1 MIKLK
6 NKKANNIA
14 MRFATI
20 LFLIPTYLICQNLKN
35 ENIPAGLL
43 SQFGDMYTTSVNELN
58 DEQRSQLF
66 IKLREI
72 EVEEATKKINELN
85 NKIDKTEK
93 WTFEEYVWSE
103 DYIYLQNFY
112 GHRAL
117 GKTKTPSKIS
127 RPEKKWTK
135 YANNREYSFY
145 VTPSIVVF
153 GVFKGFDNPYKIRFI
168 VDKKRTNEEFNLK
181 KESIIESLTK
191 ELTDLKNQIFEAEKR
206 KSEEKLRFQFV
217 LNKREQIEQVV
228 DSLLNTFR
236 NIQKEDDPIEKLY
249 DLRNDFYN
257 DFFNIELKIDKINFN
272 SLNEIIINY
281 RDIVNTQKQFIRIPL
296 IPSEIYS
303 NDKLSEFIDRPYGIS
318 SSEQKKWHTLN
329 EKFLKPELIIYTN
342 KLTFKFAKLLISKT
356 NLNVNQFFE
365 DYIRLKQ
372 FFSISNN
379 FYKALRYRNEL
390 TIRLLQSEVKTLKNK
405 LYNSLENEELNF
417 NIDDKL
423 KLYLEESEFSSII
436 NNEADFQNSISK
448 TLKYLSF
455 ENDSILYSKIER
467 ISFVAQSFIE
477 LQNVYEF
484 FINLEKRIVN
494 NGKLRKG
501 KLKKFLKEIDQKL
514 SVDEKDIFNE
524 FVLIFISDL
533 ALLNEFKKEISI
545 DEFQEKVVNIF
556 QRMDLD
562 SKNYFPTEKLSSCLN
577 SF

>member
-1 MIKLK
+1 MKIE
-6 NKKANNIA
+6 KANNIA

-20 LFLIPTYLICQNLKN
+20 LFLIPTYLICQNLEN

-43 SQFGDMYTTSVNELN
+43 SQFGDMYTTSTNELN

-85 NKIDKTEK
+85 NEIDKTEK

-103 DYIYLQNFY
+103 DYTYLQNFY

-153 GVFKGFDNPYKIRFI
+153 GVFKGFDNPYKIRFT
-168 VDKKRTNEEFNLK
+168 VDIKRTNEEFNLK
-181 KESIIESLTK
+181 KESIIESLTI
-191 ELTDLKNQIFEAEKR
+191 ELNDLNNRIFEAENR

-217 LNKREQIEQVV
+217 LNKREQIEQVA
-228 DSLLNTFR
+228 DSLLNTLR
-236 NIQKEDDPIEKLY
+236 NIQKADDPFEKLY
-249 DLRNDFYN
+249 DLRNYLYN

-281 RDIVNTQKQFIRIPL
+281 RDIVNTQKQFISIPL

-303 NDKLSEFIDRPYGIS
+303 NDKLSEFIYRP
-318 SSEQKKWHTLN
+318 EQEKWIQDLY
-329 EKFLKPELIIYTN
+329 KPELIIYTN

-356 NLNVNQFFE
+356 NFDVNQFFE

-379 FYKALRYRNEL
+379 FYKALRYRNEF

-417 NIDDKL
+417 NLDDKL

-436 NNEADFQNSISK
+436 NNERDFQDSIYK

-455 ENDSILYSKIER
+455 ELDLILYSKIEK
-467 ISFVAQSFIE
+467 INFVAQAFIE

-494 NGKLRKG
+494 NGRLRNG
-501 KLKKFLKEIDQKL
+501 QLKKFLKEIDQKL

-545 DEFQEKVVNIF
+545 DEFQEKIDEFQEKMVNIF

>member
-1 MIKLK
+1 
-6 NKKANNIA
+6 

-20 LFLIPTYLICQNLKN
+20 LFLIPTYLICQNLEN

-43 SQFGDMYTTSVNELN
+43 SQFGDMYTTSTNELN

-85 NKIDKTEK
+85 NEIDKTEK

-103 DYIYLQNFY
+103 DYTYLQNFY

-153 GVFKGFDNPYKIRFI
+153 GVFKGFDNPYKIRFT
-168 VDKKRTNEEFNLK
+168 VDIKRTNEEFNLK
-181 KESIIESLTK
+181 KESIIESLTI
-191 ELTDLKNQIFEAEKR
+191 ELNDLNNRIFEAENR

-217 LNKREQIEQVV
+217 LNKREQIEQVA
-228 DSLLNTFR
+228 DSLLNTLR
-236 NIQKEDDPIEKLY
+236 NIQKADDPFEKLY
-249 DLRNDFYN
+249 DLRNYLYN

-281 RDIVNTQKQFIRIPL
+281 RDIVNTQKQFISIPL

-303 NDKLSEFIDRPYGIS
+303 NDKLSEFIYRPEPEEWIQDLY
-318 SSEQKKWHTLN
+318 
-329 EKFLKPELIIYTN
+329 KPELIIYTN

-356 NLNVNQFFE
+356 NFDVNQFFE

-379 FYKALRYRNEL
+379 FYKALRYRNEF
-390 TIRLLQSEVKTLKNK
+390 TIRLLQSRVETLKNK

-417 NIDDKL
+417 NLDDKL

-436 NNEADFQNSISK
+436 NNERDFQDSIYK

-455 ENDSILYSKIER
+455 ELDLILYSKIEK
-467 ISFVAQSFIE
+467 INFVAQAFIE

-494 NGKLRKG
+494 NGRLRNG
-501 KLKKFLKEIDQKL
+501 QLKKFLKEIDQKL

-545 DEFQEKVVNIF
+545 DEFQEKIDEFQEKMVNIF

>member
-1 MIKLK
+1 
-6 NKKANNIA
+6 

-20 LFLIPTYLICQNLKN
+20 LFLIPTYLICQNLEN

-43 SQFGDMYTTSVNELN
+43 SQFGDMYTTSTNELN

-85 NKIDKTEK
+85 NEIDKTEK

-103 DYIYLQNFY
+103 DYTYLQNFY

-153 GVFKGFDNPYKIRFI
+153 GVFKGFDNPYKIRFT
-168 VDKKRTNEEFNLK
+168 VDIKRTNEEFNLK
-181 KESIIESLTK
+181 KESIIESLTI
-191 ELTDLKNQIFEAEKR
+191 ELNDLNNRIFEAENR

-217 LNKREQIEQVV
+217 LNKREQIEQVA
-228 DSLLNTFR
+228 DSLLNTLR
-236 NIQKEDDPIEKLY
+236 NIQKADDPFEKLY
-249 DLRNDFYN
+249 DLRNYLYN

-281 RDIVNTQKQFIRIPL
+281 RDIVNTQKQFISIPL

-303 NDKLSEFIDRPYGIS
+303 NDKLSEFIYRPEPEEWIQDLY
-318 SSEQKKWHTLN
+318 
-329 EKFLKPELIIYTN
+329 KPELIIYTN

-356 NLNVNQFFE
+356 NFDVNQFFE

-379 FYKALRYRNEL
+379 FYKALRYRNEF
-390 TIRLLQSEVKTLKNK
+390 TIRLLQSRVETLKNK

-417 NIDDKL
+417 NLDDKL

-436 NNEADFQNSISK
+436 NNERDFQDSIYK

-455 ENDSILYSKIER
+455 ELDLILYSKIEK
-467 ISFVAQSFIE
+467 INFVAQAFIE

-494 NGKLRKG
+494 NGKLRNG
-501 KLKKFLKEIDQKL
+501 QLKKFLKEIDQKL
-514 SVDEKDIFNE
+514 SLDEKDIFNE

-545 DEFQEKVVNIF
+545 DEFQEKIDEFQEKMVNIF

>member
-1 MIKLK
+1 MKIE
-6 NKKANNIA
+6 KANNIA

-20 LFLIPTYLICQNLKN
+20 LFLIPTYLICQNLEN

-43 SQFGDMYTTSVNELN
+43 SQFGDMYTTSTNELN

-85 NKIDKTEK
+85 NEIDKTEK

-103 DYIYLQNFY
+103 DYTYLQNFY

-153 GVFKGFDNPYKIRFI
+153 GVFKGFDNPYKIRFT
-168 VDKKRTNEEFNLK
+168 VDIKRTNEEFNLK
-181 KESIIESLTK
+181 KESIIESLTI
-191 ELTDLKNQIFEAEKR
+191 ELNDLNNRIFEAENR

-217 LNKREQIEQVV
+217 LNKREQIEQVA
-228 DSLLNTFR
+228 DSLLNTLR
-236 NIQKEDDPIEKLY
+236 NIQKADDPFEKLY
-249 DLRNDFYN
+249 DLRNYLYN

-281 RDIVNTQKQFIRIPL
+281 RDIVNTQKQFISIPL

-303 NDKLSEFIDRPYGIS
+303 NDKLSEFIYRPEPEEWIQDLY
-318 SSEQKKWHTLN
+318 
-329 EKFLKPELIIYTN
+329 KPELIIYTN

-356 NLNVNQFFE
+356 NFDVNQFFE

-379 FYKALRYRNEL
+379 FYKALRYRNEF
-390 TIRLLQSEVKTLKNK
+390 TIRLLQSRVETLKNK

-417 NIDDKL
+417 NLDDKL

-436 NNEADFQNSISK
+436 NNERDFQDSIYK

-455 ENDSILYSKIER
+455 ELDLILYSKIEK
-467 ISFVAQSFIE
+467 INFVAQAFIE

-494 NGKLRKG
+494 NGRLRNG
-501 KLKKFLKEIDQKL
+501 QLKKFLKEIDQKL

-545 DEFQEKVVNIF
+545 DEFQEKIDEFQEKMVNIF

>member
-1 MIKLK
+1 
-6 NKKANNIA
+6 

-20 LFLIPTYLICQNLKN
+20 LFLIPTYLICQNLEN

-43 SQFGDMYTTSVNELN
+43 SQFGDMYTTSTNELN

-85 NKIDKTEK
+85 NEIDKTEK

-103 DYIYLQNFY
+103 DYTYLQNFY

-153 GVFKGFDNPYKIRFI
+153 GVFKGFDNPYKIRFT
-168 VDKKRTNEEFNLK
+168 VDIKRTNEEFNLK
-181 KESIIESLTK
+181 KESIIESLTI
-191 ELTDLKNQIFEAEKR
+191 ELNDLNNRIFEAEKR

-217 LNKREQIEQVV
+217 LNKREQIEQVA
-228 DSLLNTFR
+228 DSLLNTLR
-236 NIQKEDDPIEKLY
+236 NIQKADDPFEKLY
-249 DLRNDFYN
+249 DLRNYLYN

-281 RDIVNTQKQFIRIPL
+281 RDIVNTQKQFISIPL

-303 NDKLSEFIDRPYGIS
+303 NDKLSEFIYRPEPEEWIQDLY
-318 SSEQKKWHTLN
+318 
-329 EKFLKPELIIYTN
+329 KPELIIYTN

-356 NLNVNQFFE
+356 NFDVNQFFE

-379 FYKALRYRNEL
+379 FYKALRYRNEF
-390 TIRLLQSEVKTLKNK
+390 TIRLLQSRVETLKNK

-417 NIDDKL
+417 NLDDKL

-436 NNEADFQNSISK
+436 NNERDFQDSIYK

-455 ENDSILYSKIER
+455 ELDLILYSKIEK
-467 ISFVAQSFIE
+467 INFVAQAFIE

-494 NGKLRKG
+494 NGRLRNG
-501 KLKKFLKEIDQKL
+501 QLKKFLKEIDQKL

-545 DEFQEKVVNIF
+545 DEFQEKIDEFQEKMVNIF